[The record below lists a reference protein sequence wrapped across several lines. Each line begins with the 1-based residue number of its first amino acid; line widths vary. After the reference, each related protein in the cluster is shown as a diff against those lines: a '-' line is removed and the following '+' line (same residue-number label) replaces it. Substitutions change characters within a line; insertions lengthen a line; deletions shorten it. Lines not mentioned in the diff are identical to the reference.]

1 VAQTA
6 AVLHGEREKT
16 MDATDAEEPARSA
29 APPAVP
35 QPAAP
40 PAGQA
45 LEGLAVLRDTIFD
58 KLVTGENDVVGL
70 LAYSLSMQT
79 KREWLAAFHGET
91 GREPTVAEMAAYDI
105 GERID
110 RRLATY
116 RKLAEHALSGNSF
129 WASAAM
135 TPVSE
140 FSGPPAPETAPPAAK
155 PVPPRRFGTGNALV
169 LACGVFVLLVVAAFA
184 ARHYIG
190 V

>member
-1 VAQTA
+1 
-6 AVLHGEREKT
+6 
-16 MDATDAEEPARSA
+16 MDATDIDDSTKKALPQA
-29 APPAVP
+29 APSSPPAV
-35 QPAAP
+35 AT
-40 PAGQA
+40 GNT

-58 KLVTGENDVVGL
+58 KLVNSENDVIGL

-79 KREWLAAFHGET
+79 KREWLAAFHAEI
-91 GREPTVAEMAAYDI
+91 GREPTVGELAAYDI

-140 FSGPPAPETAPPAAK
+140 FSGAPVDDHAPVASK
-155 PVPPRRFGTGNALV
+155 VPPKRNRFGSGNALV
-169 LACGVFVLLVVAAFA
+169 LVCVVVLLAVAAFA
-184 ARHYIG
+184 ARRYIG